1 MLKVLVAVIIGVAA
15 GYHWGYGEGAGGQ
28 PSVVQRTLDRFG
40 TSKIKAASEAR
51 DKRIDD
57 AGKP

>member
-1 MLKVLVAVIIGVAA
+1 MFKVLVAVIIGLAA

-40 TSKIKAASEAR
+40 TSKIKAANDAQ
-51 DKRIDD
+51 DKRIEE